1 MVDSS
6 RADVNPL
13 PSAAL
18 PPSPESWGKALRGSS
33 LSHISLYFKQ
43 TDTPEFIYNYIH
55 NCCNYFKKVVE

>member
-33 LSHISLYFKQ
+33 LSHIILYFKQ
-43 TDTPEFIYNYIH
+43 TDKPEF
-55 NCCNYFKKVVE
+55 ER